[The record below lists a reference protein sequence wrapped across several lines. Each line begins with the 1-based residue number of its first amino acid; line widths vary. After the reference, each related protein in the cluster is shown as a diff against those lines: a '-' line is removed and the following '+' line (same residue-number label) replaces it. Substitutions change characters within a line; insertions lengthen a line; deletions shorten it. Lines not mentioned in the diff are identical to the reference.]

1 MATKTSKAK
10 AAKGKQAKAEP
21 MMPTPTPE
29 PAQTKRAKAGTVTA
43 TVAVPGKKLSALDA
57 AAQVLA
63 EAGTPLT
70 CQAMIDAMATQGYWT
85 SPGGKTP
92 ASTLYAAILRE
103 LKVKGNDA
111 RFAKTERGK
120 FALRGA
126 GR

>member
-21 MMPTPTPE
+21 PMMPTPTPE
-29 PAQTKRAKAGTVTA
+29 PAPTKRAKVGTVTA

-57 AAQVLA
+57 AAKVLA
-63 EAGTPLT
+63 EAGTPLG
-70 CQAMIDAMATQGYWT
+70 CQEMIDAMAAKGYWT

-111 RFAKTERGK
+111 RFVKTERGK
-120 FALRGA
+120 FALKA
-126 GR
+126 